1 MEPLQ
6 GWESFPGSPA
16 PQPDILRLA
25 LYFLLLVPCHFTLS
39 LPLCKE
45 EEYPVGTE
53 CCPKCSPGY
62 RVKQACD
69 EATGTVCVPCLPGT
83 YTAHLNGLTECLR
96 CRICNPAM
104 GLETRQK
111 CSTIK
116 DTECGCPRDHLCVR
130 EDTDPCAMCQ
140 PLETKG
146 SEKKDTGC
154 NNCPPGTFSPLETL
168 EECQPSTNCS
178 GWLETETRPGT
189 CTTEGACFSWLSL
202 ILGLSIPCVIIF
214 GLVIWYLKKQKR
226 PSGGLAKRM
235 SFFQRWIRRDAERDT
250 TVSEALQVG
259 LDVTT
264 VAVEETVREDTAS
277 CLTPQDLDMEIGLE
291 SRG

>member
-53 CCPKCSPGY
+53 CCPKCS
-62 RVKQACD
+62 
-69 EATGTVCVPCLPGT
+69 
-83 YTAHLNGLTECLR
+83 
-96 CRICNPAM
+96 PAM